1 MNARKHQVAYRC
13 TLLFDLRDKLTERL
27 MQNIITLTFLKRGVL
42 LKNTLKNR
50 IFFVKTWFVSWN
62 TIF

>member
-42 LKNTLKNR
+42 LKNTPKNR